1 MFWNQYCISWQRIT
15 AFCLFFFFCKGVNV
29 CTVFEGNLTPSLY
42 KPPHT
47 LDSTSR
53 YSYQVPV
60 VRHTLSANFT
70 RFGCNRNKYK
80 PAVGAGRSEKALYC
94 LLIIFLDS
102 SGINLRYF
110 CNLKEQN
117 CFGPLVSFHR

>member
-15 AFCLFFFFCKGVNV
+15 AFCLFFFFFKGVNV

-80 PAVGAGRSEKALYC
+80 PAVGAGRSEKALCC

-117 CFGPLVSFHR
+117 YFGPLVSFHR